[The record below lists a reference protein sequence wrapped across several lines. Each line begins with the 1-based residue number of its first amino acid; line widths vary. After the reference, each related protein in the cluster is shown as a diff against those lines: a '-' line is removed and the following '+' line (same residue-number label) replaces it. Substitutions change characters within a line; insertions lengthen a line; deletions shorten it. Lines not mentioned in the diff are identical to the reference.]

1 MIENTVA
8 SIVYTADGA
17 QTQWTIPFAYGN
29 VEDVKL
35 FVKVGTADIAPVAS
49 NLYSVDTALNTIT
62 YPLSGDPLAAN
73 DKVIVMRVTEQTQEE
88 SSVLLSFK
96 SEDIERMADKLT
108 MEVQELQEQLSRCIA
123 YNPVDAAEG
132 ELDAQQYIDDLTDLK
147 NTATSAAATATE
159 QAGFASSAKTAAET
173 AQDKAEKWAEGTD
186 AQVAALGG
194 THSAEGWAGIAQAA
208 AESEAVQT
216 VAENI
221 EDINTVAGIQSDVTQ
236 VASIASAVSNV
247 SDHDTEVNTVYDNLS
262 SVITTATNI
271 NDVNAVAGIKNDV
284 VAVSNIKAN
293 VTSVAGNATNINA
306 VAANATNINAVNANK
321 TNIDAVAGNN
331 TNITA
336 VAGNATNIN
345 AVNANKSNIDAVAGN
360 SSNITF
366 VASNATNI
374 NTVATNISDVAS
386 VAASMADVAAVAADL
401 TNIDEVADDLE
412 NIDIVADSVPY
423 KWQKPVDWVD
433 IRSFAPA
440 NSIVLLVGHKA
451 DYSKYP
457 SFSMK
462 AEVSNSGTYDVFV
475 DGIKQATTA
484 SGTATTLTWQTLA
497 LTSGYDVTYPE
508 ALRTHIVRITPT
520 LSTNTL
526 TKLEGNYSNQ
536 GTLWAHITALNAI
549 RYNYTFKNNA
559 VLDVITS
566 ASDEILVNFFEG
578 AFQDCASLKQL
589 PAINC
594 TTTGNYY
601 FVNAFTGAGIKKVT
615 IKNAQVAYGT
625 DSFRDCPNLEE
636 IELINS
642 KIQFQDR
649 VFENCPKLKRLPP
662 FWLANNHLFDVRAQN
677 IAGTSAGT
685 SALQDT
691 VVDFSSDA
699 GYLNRLCVNGYFNG
713 ARVDGIKGVMVS
725 PNSPLASGTSPQID
739 IRYTGLDRQALVT
752 LFKSMPYNVGY
763 TVVGS
768 PTITD
773 GVASGFSGSNVLSI
787 GTAFPTGYSSFEQVV
802 TFTTPNDLTQSFA
815 IERLL
820 MPGSRGGIDLIYNN
834 SKLQLHAYFRT
845 TEATGTDKAIT
856 VYTPALSA
864 NTTYTGKFLWDG
876 TTYTLELWQ
885 NDTKLGS
892 NTLNNSNPLS
902 IPSGNLF
909 SIGGTQGSNDRYFQ
923 GSIDLNNTYIKVNG
937 VPWFT
942 GKAAMTKTCSVVGCT
957 GTADLTAEDKA
968 IATDK
973 GWALTLS

>member
-17 QTQWTIPFAYGN
+17 QTQWTIPFTYGHA
-29 VEDVKL
+29 EDVKL

-49 NLYSVDTALNTIT
+49 NLFSIDTELNTIT

-159 QAGFASSAKTAAET
+159 QAGLASAAKTAAET

-194 THSAEGWAGIAQAA
+194 THSAEGWAGIAQTA
-208 AESEAVQT
+208 AESENVQT
-216 VAENI
+216 VVTNI
-221 EDINTVAGIQSDVTQ
+221 SDINSVADNITDVTT
-236 VASIASAVSNV
+236 VSNISAAVSNV
-247 SDHDTEVNTVYDNLS
+247 ADNDTEVLLVSDNMA
-262 SVITTATNI
+262 SVITTASNINNVNTVAGVSTKVSTVADNIADVGTVADNISDIGTVANVSTAVSTVANDINAVKAVNNNKTNI
-271 NDVNAVAGIKNDV
+271 DAVATNQ
-284 VAVSNIKAN
+284 S
-293 VTSVAGNATNINA
+293 NINA
-306 VAANATNINAVNANK
+306 VASNETNINAVNANK
-321 TNIDAVAGNN
+321 TNID
-331 TNITA
+331 T
-336 VAGNATNIN
+336 
-345 AVNANKSNIDAVAGN
+345 VAGN
-360 SSNITF
+360 S
-366 VASNATNI
+366 TNI
-374 NTVATNISDVAS
+374 NTVATNISDVSS
-386 VAASMADVAAVAADL
+386 VAADVTSINAVAADL
-401 TNIDEVADDLE
+401 TNIDEVADDLQ

-423 KWQKPVDWVD
+423 KWQKPADWVD

-484 SGTATTLTWQTLA
+484 SGTATTLTWQNLA

-549 RYNYTFKNNA
+549 RYNQTFKNNA
-559 VLDVITS
+559 VLDVVTS

-578 AFQDCASLKQL
+578 AFQDCSSLKQL
-589 PAINC
+589 PIINC
-594 TTTGNYY
+594 TTAGTYY
-601 FVNAFTGAGIKKVT
+601 CTNAFTGIGIKKVT
-615 IKNAQVAYGT
+615 IKNAQITYGT
-625 DSFRDCPNLEE
+625 DFFRSCPNLEE

-649 VFENCPKLKRLPP
+649 IFENCPKLKRLPP
-662 FWLANNHLFDVRAQN
+662 FWLANNHLFDIRAQS
-677 IAGTSAGT
+677 IAGYSASN

-699 GYLNRLCVNGYFNG
+699 GYLNRLVVNGSFNG

-739 IRYTGLDRQALVT
+739 VQYTGLDRAALIN

-768 PTITD
+768 PTITS
-773 GVASGFSGSNVLSI
+773 GVASGFSSSNHLTVS
-787 GTAFPTGYSSFEQVV
+787 GFTNSSLTDYLTDSEVV
-802 TFTTPNDLTQSFA
+802 SKFNINSFSDSENGLTQVIGVPA
-815 IERLL
+815 G
-820 MPGSRGGIDLIYNN
+820 GSYSGIFVRN
-834 SKLQLHAYFRT
+834 SGQLVSQ
-845 TEATGTDKAIT
+845 I
-856 VYTPALSA
+856 S
-864 NTTYTGKFLWDG
+864 G
-876 TTYTLELWQ
+876 TTYRVNGSAGNISLNTDYFVKQTIKNNIVTLYLGTSLSNLQQIGTLDIFEMPSPTLSD
-885 NDTKLGS
+885 NKLYLGIQTS
-892 NTLNNSNPLS
+892 KQSPL
-902 IPSGNLF
+902 
-909 SIGGTQGSNDRYFQ
+909 T
-923 GSIDLNNTYIKVNG
+923 GSIYLNNTYINIKG

-942 GKAAMTKTCSVVGCT
+942 GKAAMTKTCNIVGCT